1 MVRFHWTNKNQFRY
15 GWLKLD
21 SFRIIYK
28 NFKELWNRPEQ
39 RLEARNFS
47 ITPRKANERSRIR
60 PFRLKKVYKHLK
72 AIWLIIQW
80 NIVKYVQRSEN
91 WKPNGW
97 KRPTKWH

>member
-21 SFRIIYK
+21 SFRI
-28 NFKELWNRPEQ
+28 KELWNRPEQ

-60 PFRLKKVYKHLK
+60 PFRLKKIYKHLK

-80 NIVKYVQRSEN
+80 NIVKNVQRSEN
-91 WKPNGW
+91 WKHNGW